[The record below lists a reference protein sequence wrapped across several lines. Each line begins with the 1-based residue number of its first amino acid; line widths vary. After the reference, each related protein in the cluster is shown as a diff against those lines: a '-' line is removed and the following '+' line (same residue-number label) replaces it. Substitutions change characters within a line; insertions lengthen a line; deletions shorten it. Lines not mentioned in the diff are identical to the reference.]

1 MKMDMKRAKN
11 TQTQKVSKIGL
22 NFRKLKLRKI
32 EEKRKYT
39 VPQGGRMNNQGE
51 NNKHK
56 GGREGRKMQKEENQE
71 NQEVVIEIETGQE
84 TTHASND

>member
-22 NFRKLKLRKI
+22 NFMKLKLRKI

-51 NNKHK
+51 NNKQRGEK
-56 GGREGRKMQKEENQE
+56 EGRKMKRGRKQRGGCNR
-71 NQEVVIEIETGQE
+71 NRTSSGNNLFI
-84 TTHASND
+84 